1 MNHIYRL
8 IWDELRGAYVVAAEI
23 SRRRGKR
30 SGTVVRAAAAAI
42 AIGSVP
48 LSAYAVDPGTLPSGA
63 QIAAGNA
70 QLGQQGAHLTV
81 HQDSQRL
88 ILNWNSFDIGD
99 QASVRFEQPNSSAI
113 ALNRVLGGTTSQVL
127 GELSG
132 NGQVWLVNPNGVYFG
147 KGAQVDVGGLLVSS
161 LGISDSDFL
170 AGRARFAAT
179 GAAGAVRNEGA
190 IRANGG
196 VVALLAPAVS
206 NTGSITAGQ
215 VGLAAGDRVALD
227 FDSDGLLSLAVEQD
241 ALKAELTQSGVI
253 RGNNVVLSAAG
264 ASALRSSVINMDGVV
279 EATSLGVHGGRIL
292 LDGGDAGQVH
302 VSGRLDASSATGQG
316 GRIDVLGQQLRLD
329 GGARLDASGATG
341 GGAIHVGGG
350 WQGHDASLR
359 NATRVDADASVALDA
374 SAVSSGNG
382 GEAVVWS
389 DGDTRFAGSIA
400 VRGGAQGGDG
410 GRAEVS
416 GKQDLAYSGRTDASA
431 AHGAMGDLLLDPSTI
446 SIQAGGT
453 GSGSIG
459 GTTVYVQDLQAQNAN
474 VMLVAD
480 NGITF
485 GDLSLNGGNGRLS
498 MANNVSLRLENT
510 SGTIS
515 FANPTNTVEVFGTG
529 SLYFQSG
536 RTGTGYLRSIG
547 NLIAHGAGTNPA
559 TLPTHDVTQNGN
571 GTPGAG
577 SITLYGADG
586 ITVSGAVTTNGGYVR
601 IWGDSD
607 NAGGGDLTLSSPINT
622 SGGNVY
628 LSTGSGAVT
637 LNSSMTLGAGRVTF
651 RADGSY
657 TTGEKILNGLIDA
670 SGDFDIDTPFTM
682 KGGASIYTS
691 GNINFGNVAVN
702 LDTGGGVLVL
712 RANKIDWGS
721 STLNNLSTA
730 SMRLE
735 PYDPTV
741 NMVLGDANGFASAA
755 TLNKLPGIR
764 NLTIGRADGTGT
776 ISVSGNYNFNASG
789 SFELLDKTLDI
800 TAGSLSNSTGNVIL
814 TGDNINLSQQVT
826 ANGGN
831 GKVTIR
837 QMTAANALHLGTG
850 LSNASIGQV
859 NAATL
864 EMGRSDGGDLVFDS
878 DIVTG
883 ASTVSLKSG
892 QRVLGING
900 GVSAAKLAV
909 TAGAG
914 ATLTDSTFDF
924 TTLALDVGGASQVT
938 SSSANWSLGAA
949 DTLTGLN
956 VRAGTT
962 GTVGLTA
969 TGTLGL
975 NSAVNFN
982 NSAAALAATAGTA
995 FNASST
1001 TLSNQAAATVAFA
1014 LAGGNPFAFGG
1025 TSTTLSS
1032 TALSRFN
1039 GVNTLRVDATGND
1052 VTMGAFNVTV
1062 GNRVQVQAR
1071 RLQQTA
1077 GVGVAGGS
1085 LYLSAAQDGLALN
1098 QAISAAQTLSLNDIA
1113 GAGIQGSG
1121 ALTAAALAVRSSGA
1135 VTLNSTNNQVNTIA
1149 AQTGDLSFRNNG
1161 SLRVGSA
1168 DGLAGIA
1175 STGAVDV
1182 RLTGASA
1189 DLTLQQA
1196 VSAGNGAQQQTGVLL
1211 AAGRNFI
1218 NQAGSNAVSTG
1229 NGRWLVYSASPLD
1242 DTRGG
1247 LAPEFKQ
1254 YNADTGTTVLDAGS
1268 GFLYRVAPT
1277 VGVALTGAAS
1287 KTYDGNATASLGGIG
1302 YTVSSGA
1309 IDGDTVVVSGTAASY
1324 DSKNAGNGKAVTV
1337 TGLSIDQASN
1347 GAVRVYG
1354 YDVASTSASANIG
1367 TINQKTIQLGAGS
1380 VQDKVYDGT
1389 TTASLGTAT
1398 LSGVIG
1404 GDDVAFA
1411 GASGASFVDK
1421 RAGTGKQV
1429 TVSGITLGG
1438 NDAGNYLVDSTA
1450 YADIAKRTLT
1460 VAVDVAGKVYDGG
1473 TGAQVNN
1480 VTLGNAVFGDDVSV
1494 ATQAAFVDKN
1504 VGDNKAVVVNAQ
1516 LGGNDA
1522 DNYVMDAGTSTPR
1535 VSTASIT
1542 PKTIDAG
1549 TLSVTTK
1556 VYDGNRTANVGSTG
1570 LVGTVSGDDVALT
1583 LQGQYDNKN
1592 VGTGKQVDVTAGL
1605 LGGDAGN
1612 YRLTNTSL
1620 QSSGD
1625 ITPKSIDA
1633 GTLSV
1638 TTKVY
1643 DGNRTANVGSSGLV
1657 GTVNGDDVALTLQ
1670 GQYDNKNADTGKQV
1684 DVTAGLLG
1692 GDAGNYR
1699 LTNTSLQSSGDIT
1712 PKSIDAGTLSVT
1724 TKVYDG
1730 NRTANVG
1737 SSGLVGTVNGD
1748 DVALTLQGQYDNK
1761 NAGTGKQVDVTAGLL
1776 GGDAGNYRLTNTSLQ
1791 SSGDIT
1797 PKSIDAGTLSVTTKV
1812 YDGNRTANVGS
1823 SGLVGTVN
1831 GDDVALTLQGQ
1842 YDNKNV
1848 GTGKQVDVTAG
1859 LLGGDAGNYRLTN
1872 TSLQSSGDITPKSID
1887 AGTLSVTTK
1896 VYDGNRTANVGS
1908 SGLVGTVSG
1917 DDVALTLQGQ
1927 YDNKNA
1933 GTGKQVDVTAGLLG
1947 GDAGNYRL
1955 TNTSLQSSGDITPKS
1970 IDAGTLSVTTKV
1982 YDGNRTANVGS
1993 TGLVGT
1999 VSGDDVALT
2008 LQGQYDNKNAGTD
2021 KRVDISAGLRGDDA
2035 GNYRLVNTSLQS
2047 RGDVTAKQLTVGSVA
2062 VLDKPFDGSSTAVL
2076 VLPPLRGVVSG
2087 DEVVLQGQG
2096 QYDDAST
2103 ALGKTVQ
2110 VSLTLNGADA
2120 GNYRLTDA
2128 LQQTIAGIA
2137 ELPGRN
2143 AVDAISQSTL
2153 GGNGTRPGGTNDG
2166 GPLTSAG
2173 AIAAATGAMGDLGAS
2188 AQPQLVG
2195 TSLDPTG
2202 IGASGGAGGTGNVGN
2217 AAGSGAG
2224 NGAGNG
2230 GGARTADG
2238 GASTG
2243 IANAVRGGAAD
2254 ANAGAG
2260 TASTAGDGGRGGASG
2275 DVAMGQV
2282 LRNGTG
2288 VSLATGGQSLAQPEV
2303 TVLPVFD
2310 GEGHALGRLR
2320 VEDLGGSLVLHPL
2333 DGESPTAP
2341 DLQQS
2346 VRARA
2351 QTRVAIDADETATLR
2366 LSLLQDGTLHVVAP
2380 RSAARLDREV
2390 LSAYALDA
2398 LKQQAG
2404 VSVRQV
2410 RALVLSLVD

>member
-42 AIGSVP
+42 AIGSMP

-170 AGRARFAAT
+170 AGRARFAAS

-206 NTGSITAGQ
+206 NTGSIAAGQ

-529 SLYFQSG
+529 SIYFQSG

-892 QRVLGING
+892 QRVLGTNG

-969 TGTLGL
+969 SGTLGL
-975 NSAVNFN
+975 NSVVNFN
-982 NSAAALAATAGTA
+982 NSAATLAATAGTA

-1014 LAGGNPFAFGG
+1014 LSGGNPFAFGG

-1077 GVGVAGGS
+1077 DVGVAGGS

-1098 QAISAAQTLSLNDIA
+1098 QAISAAQTLSLDDIA

-1135 VTLNSTNNQVNTIA
+1135 VTLNSANNQVNAIA

-1211 AAGRNFI
+1211 AGRNFI

-1277 VGVALTGAAS
+1277 VSVALTGAAS

-1337 TGLSIDQASN
+1337 TGLSVDQASN

-1354 YDVASTSASANIG
+1354 YGVASTSASANIG

-1421 RAGTGKQV
+1421 GAGTGKQV

-1556 VYDGNRTANVGSTG
+1556 VYDGNRTANVGS
-1570 LVGTVSGDDVALT
+1570 
-1583 LQGQYDNKN
+1583 
-1592 VGTGKQVDVTAGL
+1592 
-1605 LGGDAGN
+1605 
-1612 YRLTNTSL
+1612 
-1620 QSSGD
+1620 
-1625 ITPKSIDA
+1625 
-1633 GTLSV
+1633 
-1638 TTKVY
+1638 
-1643 DGNRTANVGSSGLV
+1643 SGLV

-1670 GQYDNKNADTGKQV
+1670 GQYDSKNVGTGKQV

-1797 PKSIDAGTLSVTTKV
+1797 PKSIDAGTLTVTTKV

-1823 SGLVGTVN
+1823 T
-1831 GDDVALTLQGQ
+1831 
-1842 YDNKNV
+1842 
-1848 GTGKQVDVTAG
+1848 
-1859 LLGGDAGNYRLTN
+1859 
-1872 TSLQSSGDITPKSID
+1872 
-1887 AGTLSVTTK
+1887 
-1896 VYDGNRTANVGS
+1896 
-1908 SGLVGTVSG
+1908 GLVGTVSG

-2128 LQQTIAGIA
+2128 LQQTIAGID

>member
-42 AIGSVP
+42 AIGSMP

-170 AGRARFAAT
+170 AGRARFAAS

-206 NTGSITAGQ
+206 NTGSIAAGQ

-529 SLYFQSG
+529 SIYFQSG

-892 QRVLGING
+892 QRVLGTNG

-969 TGTLGL
+969 SGTLGL
-975 NSAVNFN
+975 NSVVNFN
-982 NSAAALAATAGTA
+982 NSAATLAATAGTA

-1014 LAGGNPFAFGG
+1014 LSGGNPFAFGG

-1077 GVGVAGGS
+1077 DVGVAGGS

-1098 QAISAAQTLSLNDIA
+1098 QAISAAQTLSLDDIA

-1135 VTLNSTNNQVNTIA
+1135 VTLNSANNQVNAIA

-1211 AAGRNFI
+1211 AGRNFI

-1277 VGVALTGAAS
+1277 VSVALTGAAS

-1337 TGLSIDQASN
+1337 TGLSVDQASN

-1354 YDVASTSASANIG
+1354 YGVASTSASANIG

-1421 RAGTGKQV
+1421 GAGTGKQV

-1556 VYDGNRTANVGSTG
+1556 VYDGNRTANVGSSG
-1570 LVGTVSGDDVALT
+1570 LVGTVNGDDVALT
-1583 LQGQYDNKN
+1583 LQGQYDSKN

-1633 GTLSV
+1633 GTLTV

-1643 DGNRTANVGSSGLV
+1643 DGNRTANVGS
-1657 GTVNGDDVALTLQ
+1657 T
-1670 GQYDNKNADTGKQV
+1670 
-1684 DVTAGLLG
+1684 
-1692 GDAGNYR
+1692 
-1699 LTNTSLQSSGDIT
+1699 
-1712 PKSIDAGTLSVT
+1712 
-1724 TKVYDG
+1724 
-1730 NRTANVG
+1730 
-1737 SSGLVGTVNGD
+1737 
-1748 DVALTLQGQYDNK
+1748 
-1761 NAGTGKQVDVTAGLL
+1761 
-1776 GGDAGNYRLTNTSLQ
+1776 
-1791 SSGDIT
+1791 
-1797 PKSIDAGTLSVTTKV
+1797 
-1812 YDGNRTANVGS
+1812 
-1823 SGLVGTVN
+1823 
-1831 GDDVALTLQGQ
+1831 
-1842 YDNKNV
+1842 
-1848 GTGKQVDVTAG
+1848 
-1859 LLGGDAGNYRLTN
+1859 
-1872 TSLQSSGDITPKSID
+1872 
-1887 AGTLSVTTK
+1887 
-1896 VYDGNRTANVGS
+1896 
-1908 SGLVGTVSG
+1908 GLVGTVSG

-2128 LQQTIAGIA
+2128 LQQTIAGID

>member
-1 MNHIYRL
+1 MPTACATTPICGCRPACASDAATPRIPRTIRMNHIYRL

-30 SGTVVRAAAAAI
+30 SGNVVRAAAAAI

-99 QASVRFEQPNSSAI
+99 HASVRFEQPNSSAI

-170 AGRARFAAT
+170 AGRARFAAS

-302 VSGRLDASSATGQG
+302 VSGRLDASSATGHG

-982 NSAAALAATAGTA
+982 NSAATLAATAGTA

-1077 GVGVAGGS
+1077 DVGVAGGS

-1337 TGLSIDQASN
+1337 TGLSVDQASN

-1421 RAGTGKQV
+1421 GAGTGKQV

-1542 PKTIDAG
+1542 PKSIDAG
-1549 TLSVTTK
+1549 TLTVTTK

-1592 VGTGKQVDVTAGL
+1592 AGTGKQVDV
-1605 LGGDAGN
+1605 
-1612 YRLTNTSL
+1612 TSL

-1633 GTLSV
+1633 GTL
-1638 TTKVY
+1638 T
-1643 DGNRTANVGSSGLV
+1643 
-1657 GTVNGDDVALTLQ
+1657 
-1670 GQYDNKNADTGKQV
+1670 
-1684 DVTAGLLG
+1684 
-1692 GDAGNYR
+1692 
-1699 LTNTSLQSSGDIT
+1699 
-1712 PKSIDAGTLSVT
+1712 
-1724 TKVYDG
+1724 
-1730 NRTANVG
+1730 
-1737 SSGLVGTVNGD
+1737 
-1748 DVALTLQGQYDNK
+1748 
-1761 NAGTGKQVDVTAGLL
+1761 
-1776 GGDAGNYRLTNTSLQ
+1776 
-1791 SSGDIT
+1791 
-1797 PKSIDAGTLSVTTKV
+1797 
-1812 YDGNRTANVGS
+1812 
-1823 SGLVGTVN
+1823 
-1831 GDDVALTLQGQ
+1831 
-1842 YDNKNV
+1842 
-1848 GTGKQVDVTAG
+1848 
-1859 LLGGDAGNYRLTN
+1859 
-1872 TSLQSSGDITPKSID
+1872 
-1887 AGTLSVTTK
+1887 
-1896 VYDGNRTANVGS
+1896 
-1908 SGLVGTVSG
+1908 
-1917 DDVALTLQGQ
+1917 
-1927 YDNKNA
+1927 
-1933 GTGKQVDVTAGLLG
+1933 
-1947 GDAGNYRL
+1947 
-1955 TNTSLQSSGDITPKS
+1955 
-1970 IDAGTLSVTTKV
+1970 VTTKV

-2128 LQQTIAGIA
+2128 LQQTIAGID

-2217 AAGSGAG
+2217 AAGSGTG

-2230 GGARTADG
+2230 SGARTADG

>member
-42 AIGSVP
+42 AIGSMP

-170 AGRARFAAT
+170 AGRARFAAS

-206 NTGSITAGQ
+206 NTGSIAAGQ

-529 SLYFQSG
+529 SIYFQSG

-892 QRVLGING
+892 QRVLGTNG

-969 TGTLGL
+969 SGTLGL
-975 NSAVNFN
+975 NSVVNFN
-982 NSAAALAATAGTA
+982 NSAATLAATAGTA

-1014 LAGGNPFAFGG
+1014 LSGGNPFAFGG

-1077 GVGVAGGS
+1077 DVGVAGGS

-1098 QAISAAQTLSLNDIA
+1098 QAISAAQTLSLDDIA

-1135 VTLNSTNNQVNTIA
+1135 VTLNSANNQVNAIA

-1211 AAGRNFI
+1211 AGRNFI

-1277 VGVALTGAAS
+1277 VSVALTGAAS

-1337 TGLSIDQASN
+1337 TGLSVDQASN

-1354 YDVASTSASANIG
+1354 YGVASTSASANIG

-1421 RAGTGKQV
+1421 GAGTGKQV

-1556 VYDGNRTANVGSTG
+1556 VYDGNRTANVGSSG
-1570 LVGTVSGDDVALT
+1570 LVGTVNGDDVALT
-1583 LQGQYDNKN
+1583 LQGQYDSKN

-1657 GTVNGDDVALTLQ
+1657 GTVN
-1670 GQYDNKNADTGKQV
+1670 
-1684 DVTAGLLG
+1684 
-1692 GDAGNYR
+1692 
-1699 LTNTSLQSSGDIT
+1699 
-1712 PKSIDAGTLSVT
+1712 
-1724 TKVYDG
+1724 
-1730 NRTANVG
+1730 
-1737 SSGLVGTVNGD
+1737 
-1748 DVALTLQGQYDNK
+1748 
-1761 NAGTGKQVDVTAGLL
+1761 
-1776 GGDAGNYRLTNTSLQ
+1776 
-1791 SSGDIT
+1791 
-1797 PKSIDAGTLSVTTKV
+1797 
-1812 YDGNRTANVGS
+1812 
-1823 SGLVGTVN
+1823 
-1831 GDDVALTLQGQ
+1831 
-1842 YDNKNV
+1842 
-1848 GTGKQVDVTAG
+1848 
-1859 LLGGDAGNYRLTN
+1859 
-1872 TSLQSSGDITPKSID
+1872 
-1887 AGTLSVTTK
+1887 
-1896 VYDGNRTANVGS
+1896 
-1908 SGLVGTVSG
+1908 G

-2128 LQQTIAGIA
+2128 LQQTIAGID